1 MKDSFKRRVAKLF
14 ALFGFVPKEELSIS
28 RDESRALAEQ
38 AIKLIDRLLASD
50 LSNDQRKALEAQR
63 FEYVRVSTPKN
74 LPLFA
79 FV

>member
-1 MKDSFKRRVAKLF
+1 MKTWFKRGVAKPLGVI
-14 ALFGFVPKEELSIS
+14 GFVAEEELSAS
-28 RDESRALAEQ
+28 REESRALAEQ